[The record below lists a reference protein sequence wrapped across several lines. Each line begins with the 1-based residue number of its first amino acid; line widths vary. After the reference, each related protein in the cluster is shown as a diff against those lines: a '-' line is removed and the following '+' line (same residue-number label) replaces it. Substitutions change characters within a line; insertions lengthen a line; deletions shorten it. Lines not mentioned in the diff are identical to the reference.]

1 MIYFLQCSTLAYYLL
16 YIAFP
21 RMSSHCYKLF
31 NLFFLDFSIKPL
43 FWNRGCYIVVTK
55 SVWRML
61 RHCYKFSS
69 SGRYIIATNQVSDF
83 HSTSTLPSSYT
94 YIPCTYSSSISRV
107 SFSYPK
113 YINICSTGTFFFIR
127 ISFSLFIN
135 SSSSCTRFCSRCLY
149 SSNCIFSSMNCF

>member
-1 MIYFLQCSTLAYYLL
+1 MYYSWTGKICIFITVINFPDNNRHTTVFHEKAYFSTIMEYFLQDI
-16 YIAFP
+16 IAP

-69 SGRYIIATNQVSDF
+69 SGRYIIATNQVNDF

-107 SFSYPK
+107 SFS
-113 YINICSTGTFFFIR
+113 
-127 ISFSLFIN
+127 
-135 SSSSCTRFCSRCLY
+135 
-149 SSNCIFSSMNCF
+149 